1 MNGWLNDLSLT
12 WPFSANDSD
21 FFVVLHVLGVLFAAM
36 GVLIA
41 SMVGNQLDGPVRTT
55 DNTASM
61 PSSTLPTAVALSSS
75 SLVVGRLPV
84 GEERWL
90 LAWVAGGRRRL
101 ETTLFVAGV
110 RAGWIRTEGAQI
122 VVVPDVEPADPVL
135 ARFKLALHRTVMTS
149 REPVHAAGAEIA
161 PMVHS
166 MAIERE
172 VARTGTRHSA
182 LIMLSM
188 GGALVLLVL
197 QLLHIAMGPSVRNIA
212 MLFFATTVI
221 APWVA
226 SAGLASLATIMLVTR
241 HRQAQAYVRWLDS
254 VVGAV
259 KDDVVTGVATRDD
272 DIVMTAALV
281 GARGLG
287 LTNERHRIVASLE
300 KAPDRDAVERF

>member
-1 MNGWLNDLSLT
+1 MSDWLNDLSLT
-12 WPFSANDSD
+12 WPFSASDGD

-84 GEERWL
+84 GDELWL
-90 LAWVAGGRRRL
+90 LAQVAGGRRRL
-101 ETTLFVAGV
+101 ETALFVAGV
-110 RAGWIRTEGAQI
+110 RAGWIRTEGAKI

-149 REPVHAAGAEIA
+149 REPVHAAGADVAEA
-161 PMVHS
+161 VKS
-166 MAIERE
+166 MAIDRE
-172 VARTGTRHSA
+172 VARTGARQST
-182 LIMLSM
+182 LISLSM
-188 GGALVLLVL
+188 VGAVVLLVL
-197 QLLHIAMGPSVRNIA
+197 QLLYIAMGPSVANIS
-212 MLFFATTVI
+212 MIVFSTTVI

-226 SAGLASLATIMLVTR
+226 SAGLASFATIVFVRR
-241 HRQAQAYVRWLDS
+241 HRQAQAYLRWLKS
-254 VVGAV
+254 VVGAL
-259 KDDVVTGVATRDD
+259 KEDVVAGVATRDD
-272 DIVMTAALV
+272 DIVMIAALV

-287 LTNERHRIVASLE
+287 RTDERHRVVASLA
-300 KAPDRDAVERF
+300 KAPDPDAIQRF